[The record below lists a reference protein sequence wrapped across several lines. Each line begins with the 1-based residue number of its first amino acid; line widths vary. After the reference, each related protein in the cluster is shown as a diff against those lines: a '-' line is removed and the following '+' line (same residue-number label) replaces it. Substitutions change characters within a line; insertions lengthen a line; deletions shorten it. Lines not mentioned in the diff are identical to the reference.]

1 MLKWLI
7 DIITRPSH
15 EDRVIEL
22 ITKRKIIRDEL
33 QSAQKRQAHLGYLL
47 ATKAKKKRKKQMIK
61 AELKLLELQ
70 INKLYKDL
78 ARLERNTL

>member
-15 EDRVIEL
+15 EDRVIE
-22 ITKRKIIRDEL
+22 RKIIRDEL

-70 INKLYKDL
+70 IHKLYKDL